1 MRSDLVR
8 LDPVAM
14 PPLRLRVSL
23 TTAVVHPRELG
34 AFERVGFAIGNT
46 RRSDYARRTGDCFW
60 LACPGVSAVNRTL
73 IGLDVGADECR
84 GENLLMKD

>member
-8 LDPVAM
+8 PAM
-14 PPLRLRVSL
+14 PSLRLYVSL
-23 TTAVVHPRELG
+23 TTAVMRPWGLE

-60 LACPGVSAVNRTL
+60 LACPSVNAVDQTP
-73 IGLDVGADECR
+73 IGLDVSADESVAAR
-84 GENLLMKD
+84 TS